1 MLSRLHVRMKRKYK
15 SQRTFHTVYL
25 LIILVIGTTELMGNT
40 SFGITVNGNVEVD
53 FTMFQNVISSDGR
66 MHLEN
71 QVGNLRFDLTT
82 GQTKTVIPTGPG
94 MNLVMGRDGQ
104 THTEM
109 QIGQMRQT
117 IGKSGCDWLL

>member
-1 MLSRLHVRMKRKYK
+1 MIR
-15 SQRTFHTVYL
+15 
-25 LIILVIGTTELMGNT
+25 
-40 SFGITVNGNVEVD
+40 
-53 FTMFQNVISSDGR
+53 NVISGDGR

-82 GQTKTVIPTGPG
+82 EQTKTVIPAGPG
-94 MNLVMGRDGQ
+94 MNLVMGQDGQ
-104 THTEM
+104 MHTEM